1 MGYKTYA
8 SVVTGVRE
16 NKIMIHSDGDSTVDK
31 RFQVKVREFKK
42 KYIKKTDKYLKSV
55 QKLF

>member
-16 NKIMIHSDGDSTVDK
+16 NKIMIHSDGDSTVDIK
-31 RFQVKVREFKK
+31 DFKSKLENLK
-42 KYIKKTDKYLKSV
+42 KNT
-55 QKLF
+55 